1 MFSRMY
7 SFARR
12 NRYKLVATSAVVGGV
27 ALLGKLAEAKLRA
40 LREEETRRLLEATM
54 RGHQGRRIL
63 CSQFIYFGYVLYL
76 LDYSGCYS
84 ICNSNSHTHGMI

>member
-1 MFSRMY
+1 MVQTIDMFSRMY

-12 NRYKLVATSAVVGGV
+12 HRYKLVATSAVVGGV

-54 RGHQGRRIL
+54 RGHQGCNIL
-63 CSQFIYFGYVLYL
+63 CS
-76 LDYSGCYS
+76 
-84 ICNSNSHTHGMI
+84 